1 MYYHNDASKL
11 RFMATYT
18 KLIVVG
24 VFSLLLSII
33 FLSVEVGVSPVLG
46 EAGLMGDA
54 FRMINIVSKLAEDV
68 TGIISIFCLMIG
80 ISAYY
85 LTPECTQIVTMVR
98 YGLYNPCRGNPFHL
112 QDGELLPRIDCQKVG
127 EGLYDLVISAQESV
141 TVDTIVNSAP
151 AISGMLN
158 RRFQRYAVVQTTADE
173 ACRYVT
179 FRLDDVKVDRSI
191 TYSDLSEMKQ
201 KTPTKLVVDRFA
213 YIDLTTSGSMLF
225 AGKTRSGKTTGVIS
239 LLMQVLQC
247 GRDEYGSEIVIID
260 PKQAELSRLP
270 HTVTL
275 DKDGEARAI
284 LQALKDYTDTI
295 KQRQKILNDYSEKC
309 GDAMKWWDIPFHP
322 SFLFVDEY
330 VACRSIFP
338 KKAAKDSDYCL
349 DTFDGLIKR
358 IITMGASAGCFAII
372 SIAEASVQEGGLPSM
387 LRAAMST
394 RVLFRPTLPE
404 GRLIWD
410 SEKLEDFSA
419 GRVYGPGDA
428 WFSST
433 DGLHDTVS
441 YVHFPQMDFP
451 VYKALGQCLQDYYH
465 NDDAAPSRA
474 QQSDGVACAI
484 ND

>member
-33 FLSVEVGVSPVLG
+33 FTYVEVGVSPVLG
-46 EAGLMGDA
+46 ETGLMGDA
-54 FRMINIVSKLAEDV
+54 FRMIGSLSKLAEDV
-68 TGIISIFCLMIG
+68 TGVVAIFCLMFG

-85 LTPECTQIVTMVR
+85 LTPECTQILTMVR

-112 QDGELLPRIDCQKVG
+112 QDGELLPHLECQKVG
-127 EGLYDLVISAQESV
+127 EGLYDLIISAQESV
-141 TVDTIVNSAP
+141 TVDTIVNSAS
-151 AISGMLN
+151 AISAMLN

-173 ACRYVT
+173 ACRYVA

-191 TYSDLSEMKQ
+191 TYRNVTEMKQ
-201 KTPTKLVVDRFA
+201 ETPTKLVVDRFA
-213 YIDLTTSGSMLF
+213 YIDLRTSGSMLF

-372 SIAEASVQEGGLPSM
+372 SIAEASVQEGGLPSI
-387 LRAAMST
+387 LQKPVCKKA
-394 RVLFRPTLPE
+394 
-404 GRLIWD
+404 
-410 SEKLEDFSA
+410 
-419 GRVYGPGDA
+419 VYHPC
-428 WFSST
+428 F
-433 DGLHDTVS
+433 V
-441 YVHFPQMDFP
+441 
-451 VYKALGQCLQDYYH
+451 
-465 NDDAAPSRA
+465 
-474 QQSDGVACAI
+474 QQ
-484 ND
+484 